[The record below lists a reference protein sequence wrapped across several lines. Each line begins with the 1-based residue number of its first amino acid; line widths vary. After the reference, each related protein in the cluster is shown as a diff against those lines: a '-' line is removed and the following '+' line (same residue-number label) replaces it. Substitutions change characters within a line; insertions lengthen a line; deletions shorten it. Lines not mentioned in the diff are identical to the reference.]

1 MNRVVVATNE
11 AQTWS
16 KNTIIANTSPE
27 TRKVIKQ
34 VAVVTKEVAK
44 YSVIGV
50 TCLLGAAALSLNI
63 MVFKTQW
70 KAYTIT
76 DGDTF
81 DSIGSKFNMTERAI
95 RRRNGIPKNKGLRQ
109 GMKIKVRNR
118 AFIEKDYLDQLKSV
132 LSDSLKIRD
141 HGDTIARIQKLFQK

>member
-1 MNRVVVATNE
+1 M
-11 AQTWS
+11 
-16 KNTIIANTSPE
+16 
-27 TRKVIKQ
+27 KQ

-50 TCLLGAAALSLNI
+50 TSLLGATAISLNI

-70 KAYTIT
+70 KAYTIAE
-76 DGDTF
+76 GDTF
-81 DSIGSKFNMTERAI
+81 DSIGSKFNMTERTI
-95 RRRNGIPKNKGLRQ
+95 RRRNGIAKNKGLRQ

-132 LSDSLKIRD
+132 LSDSLKTRD
-141 HGDTIARIQKLFQK
+141 HGDVIAKIQKFFKK

>member
-1 MNRVVVATNE
+1 MATNE

-16 KNTIIANTSPE
+16 KNTIVANTSPE
-27 TRKVIKQ
+27 TRKVMKQ

-50 TCLLGAAALSLNI
+50 TILLGAAALSLNI

-70 KAYTIT
+70 KAYTIA

-95 RRRNGIPKNKGLRQ
+95 RRRNGIAKNKGLRQ

-141 HGDTIARIQKLFQK
+141 HGDAVARIQKFFKK